1 MKRNFRKFANGRFL
15 VDEIRHLPQAKK
27 NNYENREQATM
38 KVAIIGLGF
47 RLGYLGCAFKDID
60 PDFEI
65 VGYVDPAPAGLPRL
79 TEAGISPGT
88 AYATPQELIAAETFD
103 LLMIGSPNHL
113 HLEHIRIGLEAGL
126 TVFTEKPIVVS
137 IEESY
142 ALASL
147 LNTYGHDRLLV
158 GLVLRY
164 SPLYRDL
171 REAQAKGLLGDVV
184 SIEASEHIA
193 PYHGA
198 FFMRD
203 WRRYGRYAGG
213 FMLEKC
219 CHDLDLYNGVVGQ
232 RPRFVASFGGRK
244 SFVPG
249 NAPQNSGVND
259 LEIYH
264 KKPSGWMGSDKVF
277 DSDGDIIDY
286 QTAIVEYE
294 NGVSMTFH
302 TNLNV
307 PDEFRRFCVI
317 GSKGMAEGDFVRGFL
332 DVHDAHTSEKRVG
345 NTYQAPSAT
354 SHHYGADE
362 QMAADVFAHVTTG
375 AALPVS
381 ALDAIE
387 AGILALAMD
396 EARAG
401 RKVVDLAPVWERYDT
416 CLHGHSL
423 KTKTA

>member
-1 MKRNFRKFANGRFL
+1 
-15 VDEIRHLPQAKK
+15 
-27 NNYENREQATM
+27 M

-47 RLGYLGCAFKDID
+47 RLGYLGQVLSQMD

-65 VGYVDPAPAGLPRL
+65 VGYVDPAPAGMDRL
-79 TEAGISPGT
+79 REAGVSPGR
-88 AYATPQELIAAETFD
+88 AYDTPEALIAAETFD

-126 TVFTEKPIVVS
+126 TVFTEKPIVIS
-137 IEESY
+137 IEESF
-142 ALASL
+142 ALAAL
-147 LNTYGHDRLLV
+147 LHRYGHDRLLV

-171 REAQAKGLLGDVV
+171 REAQATGLLGDVA

-203 WRRYGRYAGG
+203 WRRYSNYAGG

-219 CHDLDLYNGVVGQ
+219 CHDLDLYNGVIGS

-249 NAPQNSGVND
+249 NAPQQAGVND
-259 LEIYH
+259 LEVYH
-264 KKPSGWMGSDKVF
+264 RKPSGWMGADKVF

-294 NGVSMTFH
+294 SGASMTFH

-332 DVHDAHTSEKRVG
+332 DVHDAHSSEKRIS
-345 NTYQAPSAT
+345 NTYSAPSAT

-362 QMAADVFAHVTTG
+362 QMAADVLAHIQTG

-396 EARAG
+396 EARTG
-401 RKVVDLAPVWERYDT
+401 RKVVDLAPVWERYDA
-416 CLHGHSL
+416 CLHGTPASRQA
-423 KTKTA
+423 KTA

>member
-1 MKRNFRKFANGRFL
+1 
-15 VDEIRHLPQAKK
+15 
-27 NNYENREQATM
+27 M

-47 RLGYLGCAFKDID
+47 RLGYLGAVFREMD

-65 VGYVDPAPAGLPRL
+65 VGYVDPNPAGLETL
-79 TEAGISPGT
+79 QKDNISPGT
-88 AYATPQELIAAETFD
+88 SYETPEAMIAAETFD
-103 LLMIGSPNHL
+103 LLMIGSPNFMHL
-113 HLEHIRIGLEAGL
+113 DHIRIGLEAGL
-126 TVFTEKPIVVS
+126 TVFTEKPIVTS

-142 ALASL
+142 KLAAL

-171 REAQAKGLLGDVV
+171 RTAQAEGRLGDIV

-203 WRRYGRYAGG
+203 WRRYARYAGP

-219 CHDLDLYNGVVGQ
+219 CHDLDLYNGVVGA
-232 RPRFVASFGGRK
+232 RPRYVASFGGRK
-244 SFVPG
+244 SFTPA
-249 NAPQNSGVND
+249 NAPQGTGAND
-259 LEIYH
+259 IEVYH
-264 KKPSGWMGSDKVF
+264 RKPSGWMGADKVF
-277 DSDGDIIDY
+277 DSDADIIDY
-286 QTAIVEYE
+286 QTATIEYE
-294 NGVSMTFH
+294 NGVAMTFH

-317 GSKGMAEGDFVRGFL
+317 GAKGMAEGDFVRGFFN
-332 DVHDAHTSEKRVG
+332 VHDARTSEKTVSK
-345 NTYQAPSAT
+345 TYTAPSERSA
-354 SHHYGADE
+354 HYGADE
-362 QMAADVFAHVTTG
+362 QMAEDVIAHITRGVP
-375 AALPVS
+375 LPVS

-396 EARAG
+396 EARNEH
-401 RKVVDLAPVWERYDT
+401 KVVDLSPVWARYDAL
-416 CLHGHSL
+416 LHGEAQVAAS
-423 KTKTA
+423 AG